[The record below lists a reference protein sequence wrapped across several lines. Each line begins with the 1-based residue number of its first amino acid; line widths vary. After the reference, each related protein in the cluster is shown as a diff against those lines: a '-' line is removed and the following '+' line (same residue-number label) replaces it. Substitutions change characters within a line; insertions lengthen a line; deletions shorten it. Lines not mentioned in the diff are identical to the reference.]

1 MAQGDLYRLLERVT
15 KELQANMKTGKD
27 GGSERYREKLNN
39 QPHLLHLSSEEI
51 QRQVLIQFEDFYR
64 ATNAVRD
71 NRLSLTKAG
80 GLPQYSRQTFGISTN
95 SRSDAAYEV
104 DRLAD
109 ESTLLKQSE
118 KKLIAEITDRFIVFV
133 SSSLFKAQ
141 GLKITVER
149 RIAKNHVILRLEK
162 KDPSSKI
169 DVFEVIKKKF
179 LQEYKGRLVK
189 GLERTELLFEKEKQE
204 RVLNLGHVTPVSF
217 VKAAESLSGLES
229 GIEGIISKYDNSAAA
244 KVAADVL
251 RVQMASKFKSIGPE
265 IVKEFKSGLSVVKFE
280 SEAVNLT
287 DSDYEAAI
295 LRDVRKALEE
305 KFASITDWKTQ
316 ESSNSLAQVIAATL
330 IEDISKSKNV
340 KITGKVKKNLKAS
353 SSSKTI
359 KIDQPKVPTLNSGIA
374 VGAIN
379 RPKPRP
385 TPSRVSM
392 QNLVPMLNQK
402 LPELV
407 KSNMGKNGALHN
419 RTGRFAESVEV
430 LSISGDGLNVGFT
443 YQTDPYVVFE
453 SQGRRDPRPLIDVS
467 IRQAAAGIM
476 STRFST
482 GRVR

>member
-251 RVQMASKFKSIGPE
+251 RVTMASKFKSIGPE

-287 DSDYEAAI
+287 DSN
-295 LRDVRKALEE
+295 L
-305 KFASITDWKTQ
+305 
-316 ESSNSLAQVIAATL
+316 SL
-330 IEDISKSKNV
+330 
-340 KITGKVKKNLKAS
+340 G
-353 SSSKTI
+353 
-359 KIDQPKVPTLNSGIA
+359 
-374 VGAIN
+374 
-379 RPKPRP
+379 
-385 TPSRVSM
+385 
-392 QNLVPMLNQK
+392 
-402 LPELV
+402 
-407 KSNMGKNGALHN
+407 
-419 RTGRFAESVEV
+419 
-430 LSISGDGLNVGFT
+430 
-443 YQTDPYVVFE
+443 YQ
-453 SQGRRDPRPLIDVS
+453 L
-467 IRQAAAGIM
+467 
-476 STRFST
+476 
-482 GRVR
+482 